1 MSTKVLK
8 RGLMVAVV
16 LLLVAGL
23 GFSAGQGEGAA
34 ARQFIRFGGGAPGGS
49 WFATVGGFASYIS
62 SADPDLNITAVSTG
76 GSADNNRQA
85 ARGQLDTWLTHALT
99 AYDLWTGTGEF
110 EGEDSYQDFRL
121 ISGVYESHH
130 HFVTLASKTDIN
142 SLHDLAGKSVVMGN
156 VGSGGAINSEN
167 ILKAIGVF
175 DQIDVRYMGWDDAGR
190 AIQDGRIDAA
200 GASSAPASAVV
211 TLDAQRPIKL
221 IAPTEDDFDKII
233 AEFPSYSR
241 SVIKAGTYSSVTEDS
256 PCISFL
262 VYWAAQK
269 DLSEQAVYDMMV
281 VALDPDN
288 LPDLSNI
295 HHNLSTIA
303 PYLTQMSTF
312 AVPLHPGAV
321 RYYRDHGV
329 EVPESL
335 IPPEMK

>member
-1 MSTKVLK
+1 MSMRIIR
-8 RGLMVAVV
+8 RGLLALVILLMVAG
-16 LLLVAGL
+16 LLFG
-23 GFSAGQGEGAA
+23 AGQGEGP
-34 ARQFIRFGGGAPGGS
+34 RREFIRFGGGSPGGS
-49 WFATVGGFASYIS
+49 WFATVGGFASYLS
-62 SADPDLNITAVSTG
+62 STDPNLNITAVSTG

-85 ARGQLDTWLTHALT
+85 ARGQLDTWLTHAMT

-110 EGEDSYQDFRL
+110 EGEDPYQNFRL
-121 ISGVYESHH
+121 ISGVYESRH
-130 HFVTLASKTDIN
+130 HFVTLANRNDIN
-142 SLHDLAGKSVVMGN
+142 TLHDLAGKSVVMGN

-175 DQIDVRYMGWDDAGR
+175 DDIDVRYMGWDDAGR
-190 AIQDGRIDAA
+190 ALQDGRIDAA

-221 IAPTEDDFDKII
+221 IAPTDDDFAKII

-241 SVIKAGTYSSVTEDS
+241 SIIEAGTYSSVTEDS

-281 VALDPDN
+281 IALDPDN

-303 PYLTQMSTF
+303 PFLSQMSTF
-312 AVPLHPGAV
+312 PVPLHPGAV

-329 EVPESL
+329 DVPESL
-335 IPPEMK
+335 IPPEMR